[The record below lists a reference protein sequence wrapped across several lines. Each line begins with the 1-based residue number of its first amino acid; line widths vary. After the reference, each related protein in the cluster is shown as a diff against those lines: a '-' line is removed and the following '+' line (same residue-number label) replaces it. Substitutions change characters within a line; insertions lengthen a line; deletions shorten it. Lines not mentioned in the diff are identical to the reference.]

1 MALLSSSIQWWKP
14 QDRLLPENRWRT
26 NRIFSPFGPSMYLEA
41 CLFTKYVASLLSIKK
56 KTSKTLADFT
66 AIGVFGLTAM
76 CFHVNVLD
84 TCHGTTTSIATTAG
98 GTVFDLAPCMQV
110 WGFCFCLYSAFR
122 RALAPNPLNIAN
134 ACYHIFLASASAA
147 SSKFS
152 RSKSTGAA
160 DRFWASNKTN
170 QLRTIN
176 HYNIYIHINNYIYK
190 INWEG
195 CPTRTPNMLFS
206 YIRFSRGDTT
216 SM

>member
-1 MALLSSSIQWWKP
+1 MAALLDAEFEGSCFP
-14 QDRLLPENRWRT
+14 AGCRLWCRPLHR
-26 NRIFSPFGPSMYLEA
+26 PFRHNGLAELLHPMVKAPRPMYLEA

-66 AIGVFGLTAM
+66 AIGGFGLTAM

-84 TCHGTTTSIATTAG
+84 TCHGTTTSTATTAG

-160 DRFWASNKTN
+160 DRF
-170 QLRTIN
+170 
-176 HYNIYIHINNYIYK
+176 
-190 INWEG
+190 
-195 CPTRTPNMLFS
+195 
-206 YIRFSRGDTT
+206 
-216 SM
+216 